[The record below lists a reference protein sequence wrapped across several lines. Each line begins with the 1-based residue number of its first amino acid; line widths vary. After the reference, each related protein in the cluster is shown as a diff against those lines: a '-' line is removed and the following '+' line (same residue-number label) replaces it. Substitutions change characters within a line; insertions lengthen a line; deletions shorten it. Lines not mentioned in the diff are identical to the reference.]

1 MFLIRADGNA
11 FTGAGHLMR
20 CLSVA
25 QELRKL
31 SGNGEE
37 IHFICADP
45 ESAALA
51 EEHGFPA
58 HSLGTDYQDM
68 EAELSRW
75 PKLVEE
81 LHRHG
86 RRKEACPRE
95 EPAALLVDSYYVTDL
110 YLQGLGGMGYVI
122 LMEDFGTHRYPVDC
136 VVNYNAPASLEEYQR
151 LYGDRSVDLLIGSS
165 YVPLRQQFA
174 KARGALAQ
182 EGRGGEAVCGAP
194 AREGRGGEAARNV
207 LVTTGGGDSEN
218 LAGKILERIYRRDMD
233 FHLVMGRFSPHFE
246 KMKKLEQE
254 KANVHIHYNVENMA
268 RLMLG
273 CDIAVTAGGSTV
285 YELAALGVPLLCF
298 SYAEN
303 QEALADCVGARGIG
317 LSAGAW
323 HRDPGGTLER
333 IGGQFQKLAADS
345 RIRQACSRRGM
356 ALTDGEGAERLARAL
371 LAGREKHREQIY
383 G

>member
-174 KARGALAQ
+174 KARGRQ
-182 EGRGGEAVCGAP
+182 GRGGGLRCSGP
-194 AREGRGGEAARNV
+194 GRQGRGGSPKCACHHRRRGQREPCRE
-207 LVTTGGGDSEN
+207 DSGEN
-218 LAGKILERIYRRDMD
+218 LSPGYGFSSGHGKVQPA
-233 FHLVMGRFSPHFE
+233 F
-246 KMKKLEQE
+246 
-254 KANVHIHYNVENMA
+254 
-268 RLMLG
+268 
-273 CDIAVTAGGSTV
+273 
-285 YELAALGVPLLCF
+285 
-298 SYAEN
+298 
-303 QEALADCVGARGIG
+303 
-317 LSAGAW
+317 
-323 HRDPGGTLER
+323 
-333 IGGQFQKLAADS
+333 
-345 RIRQACSRRGM
+345 
-356 ALTDGEGAERLARAL
+356 
-371 LAGREKHREQIY
+371 
-383 G
+383 